1 MKADVSPPE
10 MMGSVMRRKKQN
22 SIASGGLFHD
32 QPTSPLQ
39 QTEREN
45 FSSGV
50 KTLVESENGLTIRQ
64 PTSLRKSSIVI
75 RKQLSLDLH
84 SHGLINDLS
93 QRRTSEIKLSEINE
107 EYIETTHYAK
117 KSWDPTVFT
126 PYTAQ
131 RDSIRRFSSP
141 DEMSENKTKL
151 NDIRIACKRD
161 YVIAFILFCIMTAIC
176 GTMIG
181 WKTHVEEDVLFGHV
195 GLACRT
201 PCFGDIKSRDFFNG
215 RGHSFS
221 RNDVLKIG
229 AYIDPLTIDEDIEV
243 ELNDMTN
250 TFLDVDLVSTDG
262 TIKRSFQLGPAGS
275 TRMFFSEFIQVD
287 STFKSPQDSH
297 VLNVKSSN
305 SENGIH
311 LSFTLYGEDL
321 SPLANHRVMI
331 SALILFVVY
340 VLIATEVLHRTLVA
354 IFGSLF
360 SLFLY
365 YLMNKGRTEELGEI
379 MLHMEWSTLALIFGL
394 MIIVGEL
401 SQTGIFEWSAVR
413 LLLLSKGSCNRLM
426 VLLCC
431 LTVSFDLLRIQYFSL
446 FIIVP

>member
-1 MKADVSPPE
+1 MKTDVSPPE

-50 KTLVESENGLTIRQ
+50 KTLVESENGLTIRH

-131 RDSIRRFSSP
+131 RTSISRFSSP
-141 DEMSENKTKL
+141 DEISENKTKL

-176 GTMIG
+176 GTMIA
-181 WKTHVEEDVLFGHV
+181 VDV
-195 GLACRT
+195 C
-201 PCFGDIKSRDFFNG
+201 
-215 RGHSFS
+215 
-221 RNDVLKIG
+221 
-229 AYIDPLTIDEDIEV
+229 
-243 ELNDMTN
+243 
-250 TFLDVDLVSTDG
+250 
-262 TIKRSFQLGPAGS
+262 
-275 TRMFFSEFIQVD
+275 
-287 STFKSPQDSH
+287 
-297 VLNVKSSN
+297 
-305 SENGIH
+305 
-311 LSFTLYGEDL
+311 
-321 SPLANHRVMI
+321 
-331 SALILFVVY
+331 
-340 VLIATEVLHRTLVA
+340 
-354 IFGSLF
+354 
-360 SLFLY
+360 
-365 YLMNKGRTEELGEI
+365 
-379 MLHMEWSTLALIFGL
+379 
-394 MIIVGEL
+394 
-401 SQTGIFEWSAVR
+401 R
-413 LLLLSKGSCNRLM
+413 LLLSFVDVCE
-426 VLLCC
+426 
-431 LTVSFDLLRIQYFSL
+431 LT
-446 FIIVP
+446 